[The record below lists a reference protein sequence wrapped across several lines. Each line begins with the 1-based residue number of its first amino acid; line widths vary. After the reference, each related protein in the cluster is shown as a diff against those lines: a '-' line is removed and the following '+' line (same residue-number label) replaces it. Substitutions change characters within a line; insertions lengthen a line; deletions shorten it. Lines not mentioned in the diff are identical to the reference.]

1 MEKLRIEA
9 TKSTPIVDFNPN
21 THVHSVIGESYPEN
35 SREFYN
41 PLMNWIRQYLDSVK
55 KSQHIVFNFEM
66 IYFNSSS
73 SKALLDLFY
82 LLDDYAVDGERKIV
96 LNWIYIS
103 ENEAA
108 EEYGTEFS
116 EDVKHLKFN
125 LIKKDES
132 NNLSS
137 RFKIQVK
144 QN

>member
-1 MEKLRIEA
+1 MERLKIEA
-9 TKSTPIVDFNPN
+9 TKSTPAVDFNPK
-21 THVHSVIGESYPEN
+21 THIHYVGGESYPEN

-41 PLMNWIRQYLDSVK
+41 PLMNWIKQYMDTVT
-55 KSQHIVFNFEM
+55 KSQSIVFNFEM

-82 LLDDYAVDGERKIV
+82 LLDDFAVDGEKNIV
-96 LNWIYIS
+96 LNWIFIT

-125 LIKKDES
+125 LITKD
-132 NNLSS
+132 
-137 RFKIQVK
+137 
-144 QN
+144 